1 MACRTVAGRNTRV
14 AARGS
19 PSGGGLDDGA
29 RGFRWNFGNWRSS
42 SLSAMGRAS
51 HSSHGLPVGYCALQ
65 KRVAACLLASEVTEI
80 APALNDSAA
89 TPWGKS
95 TSKALSAPLNAVQ
108 RGSRL
113 SMAGFPKKG

>member
-1 MACRTVAGRNTRV
+1 
-14 AARGS
+14 
-19 PSGGGLDDGA
+19 
-29 RGFRWNFGNWRSS
+29 
-42 SLSAMGRAS
+42 
-51 HSSHGLPVGYCALQ
+51 
-65 KRVAACLLASEVTEI
+65 VTEI